1 MTHSD
6 PRARR
11 RRRWRLPAPAAI
23 ALLAAAFAT
32 ALLAPLPAAPNQ
44 ARAEVVANVEER
56 LPGWSIE
63 RARSS
68 WEGAWS
74 VVATCGTLHLGFQLV
89 PGHGLAP
96 GDAWLHPEDRYARER
111 LGSISDSW
119 RALIWFAEPI
129 GPHHKTLSCRQEMAR
144 LAAGARNAALIPP
157 PGLVD

>member
-1 MTHSD
+1 MARKST
-6 PRARR
+6 ARR
-11 RRRWRLPAPAAI
+11 RRRWRLPTPAAI
-23 ALLAAAFAT
+23 ALLAVVFAA
-32 ALLAPLPAAPNQ
+32 ALLAPLPIAPNE
-44 ARAEVVANVEER
+44 ARAEVMANVERR
-56 LPGWSIE
+56 LPGWHIE

-129 GPHHKTLSCRQEMAR
+129 GDRTKTLSCRQEMAR
-144 LAAGARNAALIPP
+144 IGGGARPP
-157 PGLVD
+157 LFVPGLVD

>member
-1 MTHSD
+1 MTRKSTVH
-6 PRARR
+6 R

-23 ALLAAAFAT
+23 ALLAGAFAT
-32 ALLAPLPAAPNQ
+32 ALLAPMPIAPNH
-44 ARAEVVANVEER
+44 ARAQVMANVERR
-56 LPGWSIE
+56 LPGWHIE

-111 LGSISDSW
+111 LGTISDSW

-129 GPHHKTLSCRQEMAR
+129 GDRTKALSCRQEMAR
-144 LAAGARNAALIPP
+144 IGGGARPSLFA
-157 PGLVD
+157 PGPLD